1 MPTPSANQLS
11 SQQWLARQHRASRW
25 LALSASGLLLG
36 AAIVLADDEAR
47 PTTSPADTAPQASP
61 EDAGQQAWNERPG
74 PQRQPISPSEQ
85 ARPKAKLERVQEASQ
100 QTQAQVATLQSQL
113 TAVEA
118 EKARLSLQLDLL
130 NRKQADL
137 EAQARELERVQQQLR
152 HSQTAAERA
161 EIEAAALRTEIQQL
175 RQQRELAT
183 QKHTAQPTAAELRL
197 REHKDR
203 LGGVDARIQSLEQ
216 QLAQREAQIAR
227 LEAADTRRAEAK
239 QQLED
244 RIAELRARLPAP
256 EGGTL
261 AAAQAQTQARRDA
274 EVLARLIREGQGVQ
288 NPQLWQQIQET
299 ENALH
304 RSQYLL
310 ARAQGDRTV
319 YRVRPGD
326 SLARISAMFYGDE
339 ETWTRLFEANRHL
352 LDDPAP
358 IPLGLT
364 LVIP

>member
-137 EAQARELERVQQQLR
+137 EAQAREL
-152 HSQTAAERA
+152 
-161 EIEAAALRTEIQQL
+161 
-175 RQQRELAT
+175 
-183 QKHTAQPTAAELRL
+183 
-197 REHKDR
+197 
-203 LGGVDARIQSLEQ
+203 
-216 QLAQREAQIAR
+216 
-227 LEAADTRRAEAK
+227 
-239 QQLED
+239 
-244 RIAELRARLPAP
+244 
-256 EGGTL
+256 
-261 AAAQAQTQARRDA
+261 
-274 EVLARLIREGQGVQ
+274 
-288 NPQLWQQIQET
+288 
-299 ENALH
+299 
-304 RSQYLL
+304 
-310 ARAQGDRTV
+310 
-319 YRVRPGD
+319 
-326 SLARISAMFYGDE
+326 
-339 ETWTRLFEANRHL
+339 
-352 LDDPAP
+352 
-358 IPLGLT
+358 
-364 LVIP
+364 

>member
-1 MPTPSANQLS
+1 MPTPSASQRS
-11 SQQWLARQHRASRW
+11 SHPWLARRCIASRW

-36 AAIVLADDEAR
+36 AAMVLADDVLADEETRA
-47 PTTSPADTAPQASP
+47 TTSAADTAAQASSD
-61 EDAGQQAWNERPG
+61 DARQQAEL
-74 PQRQPISPSEQ
+74 EQ
-85 ARPKAKLERVQEASQ
+85 VQEAAE
-100 QTQAQVATLQSQL
+100 QTQAQVASLQSQL

-161 EIEAAALRTEIQQL
+161 EVEAAALRTEIQQL
-175 RQQRELAT
+175 RQQRELEA
-183 QKHTAQPTAAELRL
+183 QKHTAQLTAAELRL

-203 LGGVDARIQSLEQ
+203 LGGTDARIQGLEQ
-216 QLAQREAQIAR
+216 RLAQREAQIAR
-227 LEAADTRRAEAK
+227 LEAADTRRTEAK
-239 QQLED
+239 QQLEE

-261 AAAQAQTQARRDA
+261 TTAQAEAQARRDA

-310 ARAQGDRTV
+310 ARAEGSRTV

-326 SLARISAMFYGDE
+326 SLARISAMFYGDDE
-339 ETWTRLFEANRHL
+339 AWSRIFEANRHL
-352 LDDPAP
+352 LDDPDP
-358 IPLGLT
+358 VPPGLT